1 MKKKVFI
8 IAGAL
13 VLIATTVCAKNNVA
27 KSNNSTVTINIERGI
42 QALESDN
49 TGMAMYYFEKELDE
63 NPQNGYAWHFVS
75 ITKYFCGEFNA
86 ALDAANTAIEYL
98 PTMDFDSRSCAHELR
113 GDIYWSLGD
122 TTNAIKD
129 YNQTIEFAPDN
140 IDVYLNLAQ
149 LYYELG
155 NYNMSSENF
164 KKLLSIDKS
173 LMIGYMGLVRNEA
186 LEGNHMEAI
195 KHCDNAISIQQDYSP
210 AYINR
215 AYSYITIKKYDL
227 AIDDIL
233 SALEIDQSD
242 RAFDLLLRMT
252 ESHIRTIEKKLMSKS
267 KQDSENDLWI
277 QCLALVYQTNGDYTK
292 AIEQYKVL
300 YEMKN
305 LPTITHRIA
314 HCYMELGDYTSALSN
329 IDISLKTDSANSE
342 YIMEKADVLYELG
355 RADEAIS
362 EMSKYISLDRTFF
375 YGYYRRG
382 FFKDNTADYN
392 GAIEDYTIAIA
403 LEPTYAYAYLGRAD
417 MYKAKGEEEL
427 AYADYKKVIEI
438 DTVPE
443 SGSCAQYAYL
453 ALGNKERA
461 IEFMNGV
468 IESDKND
475 AGNYYDAACLYARMG
490 ETKKALNMLETA
502 LHKGYRRFE
511 HMEKD
516 DDLENIRSTNEYKTL
531 IKKYKL

>member
-1 MKKKVFI
+1 
-8 IAGAL
+8 
-13 VLIATTVCAKNNVA
+13 
-27 KSNNSTVTINIERGI
+27 
-42 QALESDN
+42 
-49 TGMAMYYFEKELDE
+49 
-63 NPQNGYAWHFVS
+63 
-75 ITKYFCGEFNA
+75 
-86 ALDAANTAIEYL
+86 
-98 PTMDFDSRSCAHELR
+98 
-113 GDIYWSLGD
+113 
-122 TTNAIKD
+122 
-129 YNQTIEFAPDN
+129 
-140 IDVYLNLAQ
+140 
-149 LYYELG
+149 
-155 NYNMSSENF
+155 
-164 KKLLSIDKS
+164 
-173 LMIGYMGLVRNEA
+173 
-186 LEGNHMEAI
+186 
-195 KHCDNAISIQQDYSP
+195 
-210 AYINR
+210 
-215 AYSYITIKKYDL
+215 
-227 AIDDIL
+227 
-233 SALEIDQSD
+233 
-242 RAFDLLLRMT
+242 
-252 ESHIRTIEKKLMSKS
+252 
-267 KQDSENDLWI
+267 
-277 QCLALVYQTNGDYTK
+277 
-292 AIEQYKVL
+292 
-300 YEMKN
+300 MKN

-314 HCYMELGDYTSALSN
+314 YCYKELGDYTLALN
-329 IDISLKTDSANSE
+329 YIDLSLKTDSANSD

-427 AYADYKKVIEI
+427 AYADYKKVLEI

-490 ETKKALNMLETA
+490 ETKKSLNMLETA

-511 HMEKD
+511 HMGKD
-516 DDLENIRSTNEYKTL
+516 DDLENIRSTNEYKKL
-531 IKKYKL
+531 IEKYKL